1 MKRNRF
7 SEAHMIKAIKEL
19 DAGKEVVT
27 ICRELGV
34 HKATLYNWRKKY
46 GGMEVNQLTQYKALQ
61 EENRKL
67 KAMYA
72 DIALDHRILKEIV
85 EKKFKSGCK
94 ACGCI
99 GSGERMCF
107 LCEPRLPGITDFQ
120 NCLLL

>member
-1 MKRNRF
+1 MKRKRF
-7 SEAHMIKAIKEL
+7 SEAQMIKAIKEQ

-27 ICRELGV
+27 ICRELGI

-72 DIALDHRILKEIV
+72 DLALDHRILKEIV
-85 EKKFKSGCK
+85 EKK
-94 ACGCI
+94 I
-99 GSGERMCF
+99 
-107 LCEPRLPGITDFQ
+107 
-120 NCLLL
+120 